1 MSPLTINSL
10 PSNSTLFFKRIAS
23 FVLLVLIAF
32 TLLAC
37 APTRPPIDTANWLV
51 APERTGPPRK
61 MQSPLWLKMGA
72 FSVGTPFDT
81 KSLVYRVSDQR
92 YEKDFYNAYIA
103 TPSSMFSNASRQW
116 LDQSGIFRITVAQGT
131 SFFPFYTLQATI
143 DELYGD
149 YRGKPE
155 AVVSVQFFLTVTN
168 PNLPTPLITA
178 KRYTQRVALT
188 NNLPQTLVLGQQRA
202 LADILQQLEADLFA
216 ASANLPKPIVR
227 R

>member
-1 MSPLTINSL
+1 MRLLTINRL
-10 PSNSTLFFKRIAS
+10 HSNPT
-23 FVLLVLIAF
+23 VLLQRISGCALLAVIAF

-37 APTRPPIDTANWLV
+37 APTRPPIDTANWLL
-51 APERTGPPRK
+51 APERNGSPRK

-72 FSVGTPFDT
+72 FSVATPFDT
-81 KSLVYRVSDQR
+81 KSLVYRVSEQR

-103 TPSSMFSNASRQW
+103 SPSNMFSNAARQW

-143 DELYGD
+143 DEFYGD

-168 PNLPTPLITA
+168 PNIPTPLITA
-178 KRYTQRVALT
+178 KRYTQRVALA
-188 NNLPQTLVLGQQRA
+188 NNLPQTLVMGQQRA
-202 LADILQQLEADLFA
+202 LAEILQQLEVDLFA
-216 ASANLPKPIVR
+216 ASANLPKPILR

>member
-1 MSPLTINSL
+1 MSLLTMNPLRSNFTSL
-10 PSNSTLFFKRIAS
+10 LKRIAS
-23 FVLLVLIAF
+23 VSLLAVIAF

-51 APERTGPPRK
+51 APERTGAPRT
-61 MQSPLWLKMGA
+61 MQSPLWLKMGS
-72 FSVGTPFDT
+72 FSVTTPFDT
-81 KSLVYRVSDQR
+81 KSLVYRLGDQQ

-103 TPSSMFSNASRQW
+103 TPSNMFSNATRQW

-168 PNLPTPLITA
+168 PNIPTPLITA
-178 KRYTQRVALT
+178 KRYTQRVALA

-202 LADILQQLEADLFA
+202 LAEILQQLEADLFA
-216 ASANLPKPIVR
+216 ASANLPKPILR

>member
-1 MSPLTINSL
+1 MSLLTINSL
-10 PSNSTLFFKRIAS
+10 PSNSALFYKRIAS

-51 APERTGPPRK
+51 APERTGFPRK

-72 FSVGTPFDT
+72 FSVATPFDA

-216 ASANLPKPIVR
+216 VSANLPKPIIR

>member
-1 MSPLTINSL
+1 MNLLTIH
-10 PSNSTLFFKRIAS
+10 PSHSNATLFLKRIGS
-23 FVLLVLIAF
+23 FVLLAVIAF

-37 APTRPPIDTANWLV
+37 APTRPPIDTANWLL
-51 APERTGPPRK
+51 APERTGAPRT
-61 MQSPLWLKMGA
+61 MQSPLWLKMGS
-72 FSVGTPFDT
+72 FSVTTPFDT
-81 KSLVYRVSDQR
+81 KSLVYRLGDQQ

-103 TPSSMFSNASRQW
+103 SPSSMFSNATRQW

-168 PNLPTPLITA
+168 PNIPTPLVTA
-178 KRYTQRVALT
+178 KRYTQRVALA
-188 NNLPQTLVLGQQRA
+188 NNLPQTLVLGQQQA
-202 LADILQQLEADLFA
+202 LAAILQQLEADLFA
-216 ASANLPKPIVR
+216 ASANLPKPIIR

>member
-1 MSPLTINSL
+1 MSLLTMNPLRSNFTSL
-10 PSNSTLFFKRIAS
+10 LKRIAS
-23 FVLLVLIAF
+23 VSLLAVIAF

-51 APERTGPPRK
+51 APERTGAPRT
-61 MQSPLWLKMGA
+61 MQSSLWLKMGS
-72 FSVGTPFDT
+72 FSVTTPFDT
-81 KSLVYRVSDQR
+81 KSLVYRLGDQQ

-103 TPSSMFSNASRQW
+103 TPSNMFSNATRQW

-168 PNLPTPLITA
+168 PNIPTPLITA
-178 KRYTQRVALT
+178 KRYTQRVALA

-202 LADILQQLEADLFA
+202 LAEILQQLEADLFA
-216 ASANLPKPIVR
+216 ASANLPKPILR

>member
-1 MSPLTINSL
+1 MSLLIINQL
-10 PSNSTLFFKRIAS
+10 QINPTLLLKRIAG
-23 FVLLVLIAF
+23 FALLMVLAF

-51 APERTGPPRK
+51 APERTGSPRK

-72 FSVGTPFDT
+72 FSVAAPFDT
-81 KSLVYRVSDQR
+81 KSLVYRLGDQK

-103 TPSSMFSNASRQW
+103 SPSNMFSNATRQW
-116 LDQSGIFRITVAQGT
+116 LDQSGIFRLTVAQGT

-149 YRGKPE
+149 YRNKPE

-168 PNLPTPLITA
+168 PNIPTPLITA
-178 KRYTQRVALT
+178 KRYTQRVALA
-188 NNLPQTLVLGQQRA
+188 NNQPQTLVLGQQQA
-202 LADILQQLEADLFA
+202 LAAILQQLEADLFA
-216 ASANLPKPIVR
+216 ASANLPKPITR
-227 R
+227 K

>member
-1 MSPLTINSL
+1 
-10 PSNSTLFFKRIAS
+10 
-23 FVLLVLIAF
+23 
-32 TLLAC
+32 
-37 APTRPPIDTANWLV
+37 
-51 APERTGPPRK
+51 
-61 MQSPLWLKMGA
+61 MQSPLWLKMGS
-72 FSVGTPFDT
+72 FSVATPFDG

-92 YEKDFYNAYIA
+92 YEKDAYNAYIT
-103 TPSSMFSNASRQW
+103 TPSNMIANASRQW
-116 LDQSGIFRITVAQGT
+116 LDQSGIFRITVPQGT
-131 SFFPFYTLQATI
+131 SFFPFYTLQATV

-168 PNLPTPLITA
+168 PNLTNPLITA
-178 KRYTQRVALT
+178 KRYTQRVALA

-216 ASANLPKPIVR
+216 VSANLPKPIIR

>member
-1 MSPLTINSL
+1 MSPLTINLL

-72 FSVGTPFDT
+72 FSVATPFDT

-216 ASANLPKPIVR
+216 AAANLPKPIVR

>member
-1 MSPLTINSL
+1 MNLLTIHHSH
-10 PSNSTLFFKRIAS
+10 SNATLFLKRIS
-23 FVLLVLIAF
+23 GFVLLAVIAF

-37 APTRPPIDTANWLV
+37 APTRPPIDTANWLLS
-51 APERTGPPRK
+51 PERTGAPRT
-61 MQSPLWLKMGA
+61 MQSPLWLKMGS
-72 FSVGTPFDT
+72 FSVTTPFDT
-81 KSLVYRVSDQR
+81 KSLVYRLGDQQ
-92 YEKDFYNAYIA
+92 YEKDFYNVYIA
-103 TPSSMFSNASRQW
+103 SPSSMFSNATRQW

-168 PNLPTPLITA
+168 PNIPTPLVTA
-178 KRYTQRVALT
+178 KRYTQRVALG
-188 NNLPQTLVLGQQRA
+188 NNLPQTLVLGQQQA
-202 LADILQQLEADLFA
+202 LAAILQQLEADLFA
-216 ASANLPKPIVR
+216 ASANLPKPIIR

>member
-72 FSVGTPFDT
+72 FSVATPFDT

-216 ASANLPKPIVR
+216 VSANLPKPIIR

>member
-1 MSPLTINSL
+1 MSQFTIH
-10 PSNSTLFFKRIAS
+10 PSHIKTMFMVQRIAGLA
-23 FVLLVLIAF
+23 LLALFAF
-32 TLLAC
+32 SLLAC
-37 APTRPPIDTANWLV
+37 APTRPAIETANWLV
-51 APERTGPPRK
+51 APERTGSPRK

-72 FSVGTPFDT
+72 FSVATPFDG
-81 KSLVYRVSDQR
+81 KSLVYRVGEQR

-103 TPSSMFSNASRQW
+103 SPSNMFSNATRQW

-168 PNLPTPLITA
+168 PNIPTPLITA
-178 KRYTQRVALT
+178 KRYTQRVALA
-188 NNLPQTLVLGQQRA
+188 NNLPQTLVLGQQQA
-202 LADILQQLEADLFA
+202 LAAILQQLEVDLFA
-216 ASANLPKPIVR
+216 ASANLPKPITR
-227 R
+227 Q

>member
-1 MSPLTINSL
+1 MSLLTINSL
-10 PSNSTLFFKRIAS
+10 PSNATLFFKRIAG
-23 FVLLVLIAF
+23 FVLLALIAL

-51 APERTGPPRK
+51 APERTGFPRK

-72 FSVGTPFDT
+72 FSVATPFDA

-202 LADILQQLEADLFA
+202 RADILQQLEADLFA
-216 ASANLPKPIVR
+216 VSANLPKPIIR

>member
-1 MSPLTINSL
+1 MRLLTINRL
-10 PSNSTLFFKRIAS
+10 HSNPT
-23 FVLLVLIAF
+23 VLLQRISGCALLAVIAF

-37 APTRPPIDTANWLV
+37 APTRPPIDTANWLL
-51 APERTGPPRK
+51 APERNGSPRK

-72 FSVGTPFDT
+72 FSVATPFDT
-81 KSLVYRVSDQR
+81 KSLVYRVSEQR

-103 TPSSMFSNASRQW
+103 SPSNMFSNAARQW

-178 KRYTQRVALT
+178 KRYTQRVALA
-188 NNLPQTLVLGQQRA
+188 NNQPQTLVLGQQRA
-202 LADILQQLEADLFA
+202 LAEILQQLEADLFA
-216 ASANLPKPIVR
+216 ASANLPKPIIR

>member
-1 MSPLTINSL
+1 MSLLTINSL
-10 PSNSTLFFKRIAS
+10 PSNSTLFFKRIVG
-23 FVLLVLIAF
+23 FVLLVLIAL

-72 FSVGTPFDT
+72 FSVATPFDT

-216 ASANLPKPIVR
+216 VSANLPKPIIR

>member
-1 MSPLTINSL
+1 MSQFTIH
-10 PSNSTLFFKRIAS
+10 PSHIKTMFMAQRIAGLA
-23 FVLLVLIAF
+23 LLALFAF
-32 TLLAC
+32 SLLAC
-37 APTRPPIDTANWLV
+37 APTRPAIETANWLV
-51 APERTGPPRK
+51 APERTGSPRK

-72 FSVGTPFDT
+72 FSVATPFDG
-81 KSLVYRVSDQR
+81 KSLVYRVGEQR

-103 TPSSMFSNASRQW
+103 SPSNMFSNATRQW

-168 PNLPTPLITA
+168 PNIPTPLITA
-178 KRYTQRVALT
+178 KRYTQRVALA
-188 NNLPQTLVLGQQRA
+188 NNLPQTLILGQQQA
-202 LADILQQLEADLFA
+202 LAAILQQLEVDLFA
-216 ASANLPKPIVR
+216 ASANLPKPITR
-227 R
+227 Q

>member
-1 MSPLTINSL
+1 MSQLTMNPLHSKATVL
-10 PSNSTLFFKRIAS
+10 LKRIAS
-23 FVLLVLIAF
+23 VSLLTVIAF
-32 TLLAC
+32 ALLAC

-51 APERTGPPRK
+51 APERTGAPRT
-61 MQSPLWLKMGA
+61 MQSPLWLKMGS
-72 FSVGTPFDT
+72 FSVTTPFDT
-81 KSLVYRVSDQR
+81 KSLVYRLGDQQ

-103 TPSSMFSNASRQW
+103 SPSSMFSNATRQW
-116 LDQSGIFRITVAQGT
+116 LDQSGIFRLTVAQGT
-131 SFFPFYTLQATI
+131 SFFPFYTLQATV

-178 KRYTQRVALT
+178 KRYTQRVALA

-202 LADILQQLEADLFA
+202 LAEILQQLEADLFA
-216 ASANLPKPIVR
+216 ASANLPKPILR

>member
-72 FSVGTPFDT
+72 FSVATPFDT

-143 DELYGD
+143 DEIYGD

-216 ASANLPKPIVR
+216 VSANLPKPIIR